1 MSSRY
6 PRPVPPARRGGGG
19 RTFLVGVLVLLVLL
33 GATGGGG
40 FLYYNNQL
48 HSSHGSGQGTANV
61 VIPPGTSTSGVADIL
76 SGKGLIGNALVF
88 QLYVKLNGFRL
99 EAGQFQVPAGTTM
112 EDLVALLT
120 HNQTGTAVT
129 LTIPEGYTAKK
140 IAALAEKKGLFAA
153 DAFLA
158 ATKQPQ
164 QEDFL
169 AGHDAS
175 LGLEGYLF
183 PDTYQFSAKAT
194 PQDVVS
200 TLLKQFGLKVTP
212 DMRAHTPKGYSLAQ
226 VVVIASIVEREAFF
240 DKDRAAVAGVFYN
253 RLKAGMPLQA
263 DATLVY
269 ASGRAGTDITEEDK
283 KADSPY
289 NTYLHTGLPPA
300 AISNPGLASLQAALT
315 PMQTNYVY
323 YLTDKDGHAHFSKTY
338 AQHQQCQVNLSV
350 CPTLP

>member
-1 MSSRY
+1 MSGSY
-6 PRPVPPARRGGGG
+6 PRPPRRGGGG
-19 RTFLVGVLVLLVLL
+19 RTFLVGVLAVLVLL
-33 GATGGGG
+33 GAAGGGG
-40 FLYYNNQL
+40 FAYYRGQL
-48 HSSHGSGQGTANV
+48 RSTHDAGQGTATV

-76 SGKGLIGNALVF
+76 SGKGLIGSTLVF

-99 EAGQFQVPAGTTM
+99 EAGQYRVPGGATM
-112 EDLVALLT
+112 EDVVALLS
-120 HNQTGTAVT
+120 HNQTGAAVT

-140 IAALAEKKGLFAA
+140 IGALAEKKGLFSA

-158 ATKQPQ
+158 ATMKPYP
-164 QEDFL
+164 EDFL

-175 LGLEGYLF
+175 RGLDGYLF

-194 PQDVVS
+194 PQEVVS
-200 TLLKQFGLKVTP
+200 ALLKQFGQKLTP
-212 DMRAHTPKGYSLAQ
+212 DMRSGTPVGFSLAQ
-226 VVVIASIVEREAFF
+226 AVVMASIVEREAFF

-253 RLKAGMPLQA
+253 RLKAGMPLQS
-263 DATLVY
+263 DATVAY
-269 ASGRAGTDITEEDK
+269 AVGRAGADISEADK
-283 KADSPY
+283 RADSPY

-300 AISNPGLASLQAALT
+300 AISNPGLPSLQAALS
-315 PMQTNYVY
+315 PMQTDYVF